1 MKKKIFLLIC
11 FFVLNFKV
19 INSEEKILPIFEGSL
34 DAKIQLVIYESMTC
48 SHCADFH
55 KKVYPSLKK
64 NFIEKGLASIE
75 FRNFPLDLAALNASK
90 LVHCKNDGVSK
101 TMHFLFEN
109 QNKWVRGSNIVDINS
124 NLRKLIEDQ
133 NFQINFEKCLNNKVI
148 EDFVLE
154 ERINGFKKYDIQSTP
169 TLIINDKKFDKT
181 LNYKNLEKKLKK
193 ML

>member
-1 MKKKIFLLIC
+1 
-11 FFVLNFKV
+11 
-19 INSEEKILPIFEGSL
+19 
-34 DAKIQLVIYESMTC
+34 MTC

>member
-1 MKKKIFLLIC
+1 MKKKVFLLIC

-19 INSEEKILPIFEGSL
+19 INSEEKILPIFEGSP
-34 DAKIQLVIYESMTC
+34 DAKIKLIIYESMTC

-154 ERINGFKKYDIQSTP
+154 ERINGFKKYDIQATP

>member
-1 MKKKIFLLIC
+1 MKKKVFLLIC

-19 INSEEKILPIFEGSL
+19 INSEEKILPIFEGSP
-34 DAKIQLVIYESMTC
+34 DAKIKLIIYESMTC

-101 TMHFLFEN
+101 TMHFLYEN

>member
-1 MKKKIFLLIC
+1 MNKKVFLLIC

-19 INSEEKILPIFEGSL
+19 INSEEKILPIFEGSP
-34 DAKIQLVIYESMTC
+34 DAKIKLIIYESMTC

>member
-19 INSEEKILPIFEGSL
+19 INSEEKILPIFEGSP
-34 DAKIQLVIYESMTC
+34 DAKIKLIIYESMTC

-64 NFIEKGLASIE
+64 NFIEKGLVSIE

-90 LVHCKNDGVSK
+90 IVHCKNDGASK
-101 TMHFLFEN
+101 TMHFLYEN
-109 QNKWVRGSNIVDINS
+109 QNKWVRGNNILDINS

-133 NFQINFEKCLNNKVI
+133 NIQINFEKCLNDKVI

-154 ERINGFKKYDIQSTP
+154 ERINGFKKYDIQATP

>member
-1 MKKKIFLLIC
+1 MKKKVFLLIC

-19 INSEEKILPIFEGSL
+19 INSEEKILPIFEGSP
-34 DAKIQLVIYESMTC
+34 DAKIKLIIYESMTC

-133 NFQINFEKCLNNKVI
+133 NFQINFEKCLNDKVI

-154 ERINGFKKYDIQSTP
+154 ERINGFKKYDIQATP

>member
-11 FFVLNFKV
+11 FFVLNSKM
-19 INSEEKILPIFEGSL
+19 INSEEKILPIFEGSP
-34 DAKIQLVIYESMTC
+34 DAKIKLIIYESMTC

-64 NFIEKGLASIE
+64 NFIEKGLVSIE

-90 LVHCKNDGVSK
+90 IVHCKNDGVSK
-101 TMHFLFEN
+101 TMHFLYEN
-109 QNKWVRGSNIVDINS
+109 QNKWVRGNNILDINS

-133 NFQINFEKCLNNKVI
+133 NIQINFEKCLNDKVI

-154 ERINGFKKYDIQSTP
+154 ERINGFKKYDIQATP

>member
-19 INSEEKILPIFEGSL
+19 INSEEKILPIFEGSP
-34 DAKIQLVIYESMTC
+34 DAKIKLIIYESMTC

-90 LVHCKNDGVSK
+90 IVHCKNDGVSK
-101 TMHFLFEN
+101 TMHFLYEN
-109 QNKWVRGSNIVDINS
+109 QNKWVRGNNILDINS

-133 NFQINFEKCLNNKVI
+133 NIQINFEKCLNDKVI

-154 ERINGFKKYDIQSTP
+154 ERINGFKKYDIQATP

>member
-90 LVHCKNDGVSK
+90 IVHCKNDGASN
-101 TMHFLFEN
+101 TMHFLYEN
-109 QNKWVRGSNIVDINS
+109 QNKWVRGNNIVDINS
-124 NLRKLIEDQ
+124 NLRKLIEGQ

-148 EDFVLE
+148 EDYVLE
-154 ERINGFKKYDIQSTP
+154 ERINGFKKYDIQATP

>member
-1 MKKKIFLLIC
+1 MKKKVFLLIC

-19 INSEEKILPIFEGSL
+19 INSEEKILPIFEGSP
-34 DAKIQLVIYESMTC
+34 DAKIKLIIYESMTC

-64 NFIEKGLASIE
+64 HFIEKGLASIE

-101 TMHFLFEN
+101 TMHFLYEN

>member
-1 MKKKIFLLIC
+1 MKKKVFLLIC

-19 INSEEKILPIFEGSL
+19 INSEEKILPIFEGSP
-34 DAKIQLVIYESMTC
+34 DAKIKLIIYESMTC

>member
-1 MKKKIFLLIC
+1 MKKKVFLLIC

-19 INSEEKILPIFEGSL
+19 INSEEKILPIFEGSP
-34 DAKIQLVIYESMTC
+34 DAKIKLIIYESMTC

-90 LVHCKNDGVSK
+90 IVHCKNDGASN
-101 TMHFLFEN
+101 TMHFLYEN
-109 QNKWVRGSNIVDINS
+109 QNKWVRGNNIVDINS
-124 NLRKLIEDQ
+124 NLRKLIEGQ

-148 EDFVLE
+148 EDYVLE
-154 ERINGFKKYDIQSTP
+154 ERINGFKKYDIQATP